1 MTATTERQV
10 STLRISSE
18 TTTALIIGCAKG
30 SGGGRSSFGQLGSCL
45 LIVMSPTRNSWSP
58 KK

>member
-1 MTATTERQV
+1 MMF
-10 STLRISSE
+10 LRLSINNDYNYGMGGVDI
-18 TTTALIIGCAKG
+18 ADQLPKG
-30 SGGGRSSFGQLGSCL
+30 SGGGQSSFGQLGSCL

>member
-1 MTATTERQV
+1 MTTTTEWEV

-18 TTTALIIGCAKG
+18 TTTALIVGYTKG
-30 SGGGRSSFGQLGSCL
+30 SGGGLSSFGQLGSYL

>member
-1 MTATTERQV
+1 MTTTMEWEV

-18 TTTALIIGCAKG
+18 TTTASIIGCAKG